1 MYRQIPK
8 KRRIFNRD
16 TVEYVRNLRDGCCMI
31 GLGRPGKYGA
41 CLGILDVHHMVNV
54 GTGGDDVKENMITL
68 CRKHHG
74 MAQEHRIER
83 DELKS
88 ILTQYFGYQ
97 YGTAEGADRPQD

>member
-16 TVEYVRNLRDGCCMI
+16 TVEYLRNLRDGCCMI
-31 GLGRPGKYGA
+31 SLGRPGKFGA
-41 CLGILDVHHMVNV
+41 CQGVLDVHHIVNR

-68 CRKHHG
+68 CRKHHS

-83 DELKS
+83 DELRA
-88 ILTQYFGYQ
+88 ILTQYFRYNFER
-97 YGTAEGADRPQD
+97 AEDPDRPPE